1 MGPSQGLQ
9 SNSGPEHD
17 RQKMERMAAYALQD
31 LEMGIFIAEDA
42 LHLPGTGDRCARA
55 LLQSK
60 ARTPWF
66 EGTHA
71 HPLAPWHPPP
81 HNVHLSST
89 LALLRVFKQLTTPPN
104 PPTKTLVLRAEW
116 NMHVGSKVD
125 AWSISAGLLSLQGAA
140 SKNRELLD
148 WLEALAYDTKEFIE
162 EDEKKELKEIH
173 LKIKEHKADFVWLLE
188 EDSQLARKLQKNVG
202 EFLKELG

>member
-1 MGPSQGLQ
+1 MCTS
-9 SNSGPEHD
+9 SS
-17 RQKMERMAAYALQD
+17 A
-31 LEMGIFIAEDA
+31 I
-42 LHLPGTGDRCARA
+42 
-55 LLQSK
+55 
-60 ARTPWF
+60 

-71 HPLAPWHPPP
+71 PPLAPWHPP

-173 LKIKEHKADFVWLLE
+173 LKIKEHTADFVWLLE
-188 EDSQLARKLQKNVG
+188 EESQLAHKVRKNAG
-202 EFLKELG
+202 DFMKELG